1 MTTFI
6 LRRLLLAIPTI
17 IGVSFLVFVSIRAV
31 PGGPAVALAGE
42 FATPEYIASL
52 EQKMG
57 LDRPIIEQYLIY
69 IGLVFQGDLG
79 SSISSRIPVT
89 EEIGIRLPRT
99 LLLTTISLFFA
110 TTIGIGIGVLASMR
124 PNSWFDTG
132 SMMVALL
139 GISMPIFW
147 LGLMLM
153 IFFANLLPQWLE
165 QSTPV
170 LPPGGFGTWQ
180 HMVMPVM
187 VLATSSVAIQARMT
201 RACMLEVLRQDY
213 VRTARAKGV
222 RERVVI
228 YRHALRNALLPIVTI
243 VGLQFGTLLGGAVIT
258 ETVFSWPGMGRGLV
272 EAIRNRDYA
281 VVQGFVLVI
290 TIGFVFINLLVD
302 VIYAYLDP
310 RIQYK

>member
-6 LRRLLLAIPTI
+6 LRRFLLAIPTI
-17 IGVSFLVFVSIRAV
+17 IGVSFLVFISIRAV
-31 PGGPAVALAGE
+31 PGGPAQALAGE
-42 FATPEYIASL
+42 LATPEYIAAL

-57 LDRPIIEQYLIY
+57 LDRPILEQYIIY
-69 IGLVFQGDLG
+69 VGAVLTGDLG
-79 SSISSRIPVT
+79 VSISSRVPVT

-99 LLLTTISLFFA
+99 LLLTSVSLFFA
-110 TTIGIGIGVLASMR
+110 TIIGITIGVLASTR

-132 SMMVALL
+132 SMIVSLL
-139 GISMPIFW
+139 GVSMPIFW

-153 IFFANLLPQWLE
+153 IFFANLLPQWLG
-165 QSTPV
+165 QRTAV

-222 RERVVI
+222 QERVVI
-228 YRHALRNALLPIVTI
+228 YRHALRNAMLPIVTI
-243 VGLQFGTLLGGAVIT
+243 IGLQFGTLLGGAVIT
-258 ETVFSWPGMGRGLV
+258 ETVFSWPGVGRGLI

-302 VIYAYLDP
+302 VLYAYLDP
-310 RIQYK
+310 RIQYQ